1 MEAKVK
7 TDKILKSAE
16 FMLDEGFII
25 QYRGKQPKWK
35 LDEYKIFKRVYAGYL
50 EDEDRLEE
58 FWETLQRVVE
68 GCFLDQKK
76 NCLKL
81 GMPWNEFEAQKSAQI
96 MFHTMWELKFLETV
110 CYLLKFSENLL
121 RISKSLKKRILPE
134 KRDKNLKK

>member
-1 MEAKVK
+1 MEAKLR
-7 TDKILKSAE
+7 TNKILKSAE

-25 QYRGKQPKWK
+25 QYRGKQPKWEPN
-35 LDEYKIFKRVYAGYL
+35 EYEIFKRVYAGYL

-68 GCFLDQKK
+68 GCFSEQKK
-76 NCLKL
+76 DCLKL
-81 GMPWNEFEAQKSAQI
+81 GKPWNEIEIQKSAQT
-96 MFHTMWELKFLETV
+96 MFYTMWELKFLEAG

-121 RISKSLKKRILPE
+121 RISKSLKKRTPPE